1 MIKKFNGHLTL
12 DIRERSVVVKVM
24 EDQGVGDRGCPDPTL
39 LHRTQ
44 AHFSD
49 PGRSGLVHSPDL
61 PHTTDKRLIVDTH
74 NQMRSMVAS
83 GRIAGQPAAANML
96 EMSGKCSR
104 IIDFFNTLIPV
115 LPPTVQ
121 LSCTSFNHSRINKK
135 DPTLNSTKA
144 EIICCLVEKGVCIT
158 RSLKKPGLCT
168 VKLGFSHSPS
178 TILLSVQCN
187 RNGLGIY
194 EEAAVTPDLWMKYV
208 EHVKT
213 LMAEAWKSVALK
225 SFTLDLLLAG
235 LYLQVEPTL
244 GTAKTDVSLKF
255 GLPYLSRS
263 EISLT
268 ANVEILGSG
277 LLLEMTVGVGG
288 AKSLRAVASPDL
300 RAYHSLGMSKSFS
313 CLDSLYVGL
322 AERVTV
328 YARRGARVWDEELA
342 RKAQQWA
349 DQCINGHDSG
359 SARRVSRFAV
369 GQNIASSWTSPYPN
383 RLGEY
388 PDFASQIKAWFN
400 EVYQYRG
407 GYSHS
412 TGHYSQIVWGDTHS
426 VGCGYSYSHDG
437 SRYTKLYVC
446 NYGPGGNVLGYDAY
460 RRGYPSCA
468 QYGMSPSRRFPSL
481 CEARG
486 VYDQSCYYG

>member
-1 MIKKFNGHLTL
+1 MKTYTKCFAAGIFSACLYL
-12 DIRERSVVVKVM
+12 SLAC
-24 EDQGVGDRGCPDPTL
+24 RGRL
-39 LHRTQ
+39 L
-44 AHFSD
+44 
-49 PGRSGLVHSPDL
+49 RSGGL
-61 PHTTDKRLIVDTH
+61 TCQDKRLIVDTH

-96 EMSGKCSR
+96 EM
-104 IIDFFNTLIPV
+104 
-115 LPPTVQ
+115 
-121 LSCTSFNHSRINKK
+121 
-135 DPTLNSTKA
+135 
-144 EIICCLVEKGVCIT
+144 
-158 RSLKKPGLCT
+158 
-168 VKLGFSHSPS
+168 
-178 TILLSVQCN
+178 
-187 RNGLGIY
+187 
-194 EEAAVTPDLWMKYV
+194 
-208 EHVKT
+208 
-213 LMAEAWKSVALK
+213 
-225 SFTLDLLLAG
+225 
-235 LYLQVEPTL
+235 
-244 GTAKTDVSLKF
+244 
-255 GLPYLSRS
+255 
-263 EISLT
+263 
-268 ANVEILGSG
+268 
-277 LLLEMTVGVGG
+277 
-288 AKSLRAVASPDL
+288 
-300 RAYHSLGMSKSFS
+300 
-313 CLDSLYVGL
+313 
-322 AERVTV
+322 
-328 YARRGARVWDEELA
+328 VWDEELA